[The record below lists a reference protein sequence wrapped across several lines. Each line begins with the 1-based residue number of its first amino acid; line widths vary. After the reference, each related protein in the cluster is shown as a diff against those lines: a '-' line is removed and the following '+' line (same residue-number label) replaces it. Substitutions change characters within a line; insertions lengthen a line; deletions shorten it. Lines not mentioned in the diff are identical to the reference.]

1 MLQAVQHKRPVS
13 REKEMSDF
21 SGLEQ
26 SFALPA
32 MPVLPPFDDIGDEPP
47 VTTDVQPH
55 EVNFRQLRGSREISQ
70 VLHLRAQIQ
79 LPASALTDSGFA
91 LREKKET
98 RWAWSARSCASG
110 RP

>member
-26 SFALPA
+26 SFAL
-32 MPVLPPFDDIGDEPP
+32 PP